1 MKYHS
6 LLKILAIFLAA
17 CMLLVSFIGALGI
30 VYLYQNN
37 MYSQNLE
44 QWQDAQREQ
53 AASMLADNLILQY
66 TAREVGQCSPNTLRY
81 LGFDVSLDELSFWY
95 NLDPQCWDYSIQDS
109 TGTYVVSNFVAR
121 LQRPDTLS
129 YSFTMSCDYPRE
141 VMDIDLAASGYNATD
156 AQNSYYN
163 GDHTYFLY
171 YYPSEIYTVTI
182 RMTPD
187 AYNPNHGLLTFMQ
200 LAQLHNARYQIIG
213 LTLTAFVIFVLCL
226 VYLCFAAGR
235 SSDGSIL
242 NPRGLNRLPLDLYL
256 VGAGLVCV
264 GGLVLGVEGLDSSI
278 GSGSIDSILFAI
290 SLAIL
295 LAVAIVGLCFCF
307 AAAAQFKMKNGW
319 WWRHTLIGRLLRLCY
334 RCCKAL
340 FRLLPLIWQWL
351 LVGAAMGISS
361 LFWLWLM
368 FIGQHF
374 WGIPFVLSILCN
386 IAIICYGA
394 YAFGVLQ
401 KGAKRMAEGDLNTK
415 INTKYLVGA
424 FRDHAQQLN
433 ALSDAATVAA
443 RKLLKSERMKT
454 ELITNV
460 SHDIKTPLTSIINY
474 VDLLEKPHT
483 EEEGI
488 QYLDVL
494 SHQSQRLKK
503 LTEDLVEMSKASTG
517 NISTNIISMDLTEA
531 VNQALGEFADKLAFA
546 ELNPVF
552 RQPEEPVTVMAD
564 GRLTWRVL
572 SNLLS
577 NIVKYALSGTRV
589 YIDIN
594 RYQNNVLLSIK
605 NISKEELNV
614 DAEELTERFVRGDTS
629 RNTEGSGLGLNI
641 AKSLMELQKG
651 QLNLVVDGDLF
662 KVTLTFPAE

>member
-1 MKYHS
+1 MKYHPI
-6 LLKILAIFLAA
+6 LKLIAILLAA
-17 CMLLVSFIGALGI
+17 CALLTCCASALGI
-30 VYLYQNN
+30 IYLYQNG
-37 MYSQNLE
+37 MYGQSFE
-44 QWQDAQREQ
+44 QWQDTQREQ
-53 AASMLADNLILQY
+53 AASILADNLILQY
-66 TAREVGQCSPNTLRY
+66 TAKELGQCSPNTLRY
-81 LGFDVSLDELSFWY
+81 LGFDVSQDELSSWY
-95 NLDPQCWDYSIQDS
+95 NLDPQGWDYSIQDS
-109 TGTYVVSNFVAR
+109 TGKYVVSNYVAR
-121 LQRPDTLS
+121 LQRLDTLS
-129 YSFTMSCDYPRE
+129 YSFNMSCDYPRE
-141 VMDIDLAASGYNATD
+141 VMDDDLAFSGYSATD

-171 YYPSEIYTVTI
+171 YHPSETYTVTI

-200 LAQLHNARYQIIG
+200 LGQLHHARYQIIG
-213 LTLTAFVIFVLCL
+213 ITLITLVIFVLCL

-235 SSDGSIL
+235 SSDGSKL
-242 NPRGLNRLPLDLYL
+242 EPKGLNRLPLDLYL

-264 GGLVLGVEGLDSSI
+264 GGLVLGAESLDSSFLNHE
-278 GSGSIDSILFAI
+278 IDI
-290 SLAIL
+290 IL
-295 LAVAIVGLCFCF
+295 LILSLCIFFAVAVVGMCFCI
-307 AAAAQFKMKNGW
+307 AAVAQFKLKDGW
-319 WWRHTLIGRLLRLCY
+319 WWKHTVIGKVLRFCY
-334 RCCKAL
+334 RCARAV

-351 LVGAAMGISS
+351 LTGMAMGFFS
-361 LFWLWLM
+361 LLFFWLAAVGYEFWLL
-368 FIGQHF
+368 
-374 WGIPFVLSILCN
+374 PFAICVIYD
-386 IAIICYGA
+386 IAIVCYGA

-401 KGAKRMAEGDLNTK
+401 KGAKAMAEGDLNTK
-415 INTKYLVGA
+415 IDTKYLIGA

-433 ALSDAATVAA
+433 ALSDAATIAA

-483 EEEGI
+483 EEEGV

-494 SHQSQRLKK
+494 SRQSQRLKK

-517 NISTNIISMDLTEA
+517 NITTHLEAMNLTEA
-531 VNQALGEFADKLAFA
+531 VNQALGEFADKLALA
-546 ELNPVF
+546 ELTPVF
-552 RQPEEPVTVMAD
+552 RQPEEPVMMMAD

-577 NIVKYALSGTRV
+577 NVVKYALPGTRV

-614 DAEELTERFVRGDTS
+614 DAEELTERFVRGDAS

-651 QLNLVVDGDLF
+651 QLNLLIDGDLF
-662 KVTLTFPAE
+662 KVTLTFPAQ